1 MADLNDITDEAFV
14 PTDEDFADL
23 YEFSTE
29 DEVLDT
35 DTYNLVADADAD
47 CLAGDCDHFCGE
59 PTEADL
65 DRLTARG
72 YGHLVEAYENNLH
85 YV

>member
-1 MADLNDITDEAFV
+1 MQDFDIDEAYV
-14 PTDEDFADL
+14 PTEDDFADL
-23 YEFSTE
+23 YNELSVE
-29 DEVLDT
+29 DDT
-35 DTYNLVADADAD
+35 AYNLVANPTRE
-47 CLAGDCDHFCGE
+47 CLDGDCDHFCGE
-59 PTEADL
+59 PTQADL